1 MTFSKDQYLD
11 IFIAH
16 FNEFISDVASLFP
29 RDNNVQS
36 LKKNLILISK
46 INKKTCIVNWKYYV
60 VDNFR
65 KEIENNDYNF
75 FINND
80 WSTII
85 THRYK
90 DAILIKI
97 NELRESVRLLS
108 ETNKIKALK
117 YVENLVKLCDL
128 YNLETSI

>member
-75 FINND
+75 FINTNWD
-80 WSTII
+80 KFINHKNKDII
-85 THRYK
+85 
-90 DAILIKI
+90 ILKI
-97 NELRESVRLLS
+97 NELK
-108 ETNKIKALK
+108 ETINNLDTNNKLKALK
-117 YVENLVKLCDL
+117 YVENLIKLCDL
-128 YNLETSI
+128 YNL

>member
-1 MTFSKDQYLD
+1 MSFSKEDYLD
-11 IFIAH
+11 IFIEH
-16 FNEFISDVASLFP
+16 FIEFVTDIASLFQ
-29 RDNNVQS
+29 RIKSS
-36 LKKNLILISK
+36 LLKGLLLAAEFDKKK
-46 INKKTCIVNWKYYV
+46 CIDAWDKFV
-60 VDNFR
+60 VKNFR
-65 KEIENNDYNF
+65 KEINNNNYNF

>member
-1 MTFSKDQYLD
+1 MSFSKEDYLD
-11 IFIAH
+11 IFIEH
-16 FNEFISDVASLFP
+16 FIEFVSDISSLFP
-29 RDNNVQS
+29 EDKKVQL
-36 LKKNLILISK
+36 LKGGLLLAAEFD
-46 INKKTCIVNWKYYV
+46 KKKCIDAWDKFV
-60 VDNFR
+60 VKNFR
-65 KEIENNDYNF
+65 KEINNNDYNF

-108 ETNKIKALK
+108 ESNKMKALK

>member
-1 MTFSKDQYLD
+1 MSFSKEDYLE
-11 IFIAH
+11 IFIEH
-16 FNEFISDVASLFP
+16 FIEFVTDISSLFP
-29 RDNNVQS
+29 KDKKVQLLKGGLLLAAEFDKKKCIDVWDN
-36 LKKNLILISK
+36 
-46 INKKTCIVNWKYYV
+46 YV
-60 VDNFR
+60 VKNFR
-65 KEIENNDYNF
+65 KEIDNNDYNY

-128 YNLETSI
+128 YNLETRI